1 MITAGYKSVAKVR
14 YAQLEHQSHIWDMCS
29 RQRPAGWEWA
39 RRCGLALSAGTA
51 CALVVPLPRC
61 AREVADV
68 NERRDETLTVTL
80 RAPSSLIRQ
89 VDTIARRDGVS
100 RADVLRMA
108 LRSGL
113 IAGPRRGFFR
123 VSDGDVAGAA
133 S

>member
-1 MITAGYKSVAKVR
+1 M
-14 YAQLEHQSHIWDMCS
+14 
-29 RQRPAGWEWA
+29 
-39 RRCGLALSAGTA
+39 
-51 CALVVPLPRC
+51 
-61 AREVADV
+61 

-113 IAGPRRGFFR
+113 IAGPRAGFLR
-123 VSDGDVAGAA
+123 AGDGDAPGIPA
-133 S
+133 

>member
-1 MITAGYKSVAKVR
+1 M
-14 YAQLEHQSHIWDMCS
+14 
-29 RQRPAGWEWA
+29 
-39 RRCGLALSAGTA
+39 
-51 CALVVPLPRC
+51 
-61 AREVADV
+61 

-113 IAGPRRGFFR
+113 IAGPRPGFLQSADADA
-123 VSDGDVAGAA
+123 VGAA